1 VKARVSIP
9 DKEYQE
15 RIAAAARMAVE
26 EKLHILIVH
35 SNDSD
40 FANVRYFSNFWPLFE
55 TAGVAITPEGHAA
68 LLVGPESVQ
77 FAADRSKIAKV
88 FPMLEYREAADP
100 AYPEFKACSYKEV
113 FKSLG
118 VTGRKLRIGIGG
130 WLLTNLVQM
139 AGLRQAFP
147 EAEFVRADDLMV
159 RLRST
164 KSENELACMREGYR
178 IAELATQAVMKQLK
192 PGMTELE
199 LVGVAQKCIYEN
211 GAEYEGLPMYIFSEA
226 STRHAISRSTYRQI
240 RKGDLVQL
248 NLSARVDGYS
258 PSVGLPVSM
267 GKLKGRKREV
277 VEFAL
282 EAHRWTHKRL
292 TAGAL
297 ASDIAKD
304 YITYFRKRGFGDN
317 YLYGPCHGTGMIE
330 VEAPWMESISNY
342 LLRPNM
348 TFQVDTFVSCEKFG
362 VRWETGVVI
371 KQTGCSLLSKPV
383 GEIYE
388 LDV

>member
-9 DKEYQE
+9 DKEYVK
-15 RIAAAARMAVE
+15 RIASAARMVAE
-26 EKLHILIVH
+26 EKLDILIVH

-40 FANVRYFSNFWPLFE
+40 FANVRYFSSFWPLFE
-55 TAGVAITPEGHAA
+55 TAGVAITPAGRAA
-68 LLVGPESVQ
+68 LMVGPESVE
-77 FAADRSKIAKV
+77 FAADRSKIPKI

-113 FKSLG
+113 FTSLG
-118 VTGRKLRIGIGG
+118 VTGRKVRIGIGG

-147 EAEFVRADDLMV
+147 QAEFVRADDVMV
-159 RLRST
+159 RLRSI
-164 KSENELACMREGYR
+164 KSQHELACMREGYR
-178 IAELATQAVMKQLK
+178 IVELATQAVMKQLK

-211 GAEYEGLPMYIFSEA
+211 GAEYEGLPMYIFSEV
-226 STRHAISRSTYRQI
+226 STRHAISRSTHRRI

-258 PSVGLPVSM
+258 PSIGLPVSM
-267 GKLKGRKREV
+267 GQLKGYKREV
-277 VEFAL
+277 VEFGL
-282 EAHRWTHKRL
+282 EAHRWTRKQL

-297 ASDIAKD
+297 ASDIAKN
-304 YITYFRKRGFGDN
+304 YLAFFRKRGFGDN

-362 VRWETGVVI
+362 VRWETGIVVN
-371 KQTGCSLLSKPV
+371 QAGCSLLSNPV
-383 GEIYE
+383 GEIHE